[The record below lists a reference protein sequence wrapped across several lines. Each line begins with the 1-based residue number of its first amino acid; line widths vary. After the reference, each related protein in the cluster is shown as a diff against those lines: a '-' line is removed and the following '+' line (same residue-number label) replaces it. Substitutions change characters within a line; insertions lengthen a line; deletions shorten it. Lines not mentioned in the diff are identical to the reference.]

1 MAMDLT
7 KSAAGG
13 RRREAQMLL
22 RLTSQERDEIAS
34 KAGAAGMTRA
44 DFVLASVRGTKIITP
59 RDDGKIA
66 ELMRIRY
73 ELSRIG
79 NNLNQIARQV
89 NSAAKAHRDSVLY
102 GELGNIDDAL
112 SAVVGWLDD
121 MALIVEKERS
131 R

>member
-1 MAMDLT
+1 MAIDLT
-7 KSAAGG
+7 KNVQGG
-13 RRREAQMLL
+13 RRRDAQMLL
-22 RLTSQERDEIAS
+22 RLTSRERDEIAS
-34 KAGAAGMTRA
+34 KAEDAGMTRA
-44 DFVLASVRGTKIITP
+44 DFVLASVRETKVIVT
-59 RDDGKIA
+59 RDDDKIA

-89 NSAAKAHRDSVLY
+89 NSAAKARRDSVLY

-112 SAVVGWLDD
+112 SAIIGWLDD
-121 MALIVEKERS
+121 IALVVGKEGS

>member
-1 MAMDLT
+1 MSFDHAEQSLR
-7 KSAAGG
+7 G
-13 RRREAQMLL
+13 RRKPVQVKVWMSREQHDKFVEKV
-22 RLTSQERDEIAS
+22 RES
-34 KAGAAGMTRA
+34 GMTQS
-44 DFVLASVRGTKIITP
+44 DFVFESAMNKAVVVT
-59 RDDGKIA
+59 RDDDKIA

-89 NSAAKAHRDSVLY
+89 NSAAKARRDSVLY

-112 SAVVGWLDD
+112 SAIIGWLDD
-121 MALIVEKERS
+121 IALVVGKEGS